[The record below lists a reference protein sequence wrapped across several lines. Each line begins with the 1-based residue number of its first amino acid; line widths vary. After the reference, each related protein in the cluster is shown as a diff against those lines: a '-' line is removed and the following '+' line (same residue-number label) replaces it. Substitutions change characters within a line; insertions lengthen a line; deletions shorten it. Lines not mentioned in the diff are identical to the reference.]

1 MVKHGRIL
9 IALLMAPWAFG
20 SSWTVCVTDTAAVLT
35 PPVRG
40 AVTREFRSLMGSQG
54 AGLAF
59 DKCSTGKPRMHL
71 LIEDEPPNGLEGVLG
86 LARRKHGRIEP
97 QLQVFYG
104 SLMRYLGE
112 PNGAEALGRAVAR
125 VAAHEA
131 AHFLTQQ
138 PHHCARGLLQADL
151 SAYELLAADSPQ
163 FRSDP
168 RCDPDASGRQALDTV
183 ADPVSP

>member
-1 MVKHGRIL
+1 MIKHGCIL

-40 AVTREFRSLMGSQG
+40 AVNREFRSLMGGQG
-54 AGLAF
+54 AGLTF
-59 DKCSTGKPRMHL
+59 DKCSMGAPRMDL
-71 LIEDEPPNGLEGVLG
+71 LIKDEPPNGLEGVLG
-86 LARRKHGRIEP
+86 LARRNRERIEP

-104 SLMRYLGE
+104 SLRRYLGE
-112 PNGAEALGRAVAR
+112 PNSAEALGRALAR

-138 PHHCARGLLQADL
+138 PHHCKRGLLQATL
-151 SAYELLAADSPQ
+151 SAYELLTAEAAQ

-168 RCDPDASGRQALDTV
+168 QCAPDASERHAPDT
-183 ADPVSP
+183 AASLPSP